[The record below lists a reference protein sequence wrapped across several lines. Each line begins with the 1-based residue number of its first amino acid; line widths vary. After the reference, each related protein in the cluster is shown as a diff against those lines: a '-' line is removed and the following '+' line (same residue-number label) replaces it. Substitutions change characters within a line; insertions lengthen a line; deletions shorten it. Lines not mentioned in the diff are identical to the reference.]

1 MKFASALL
9 AFAGIASAKKIP
21 LKKNELTYD
30 DLLAQKEYYTMRA
43 YANDQ

>member
-30 DLLAQKEYYTMRA
+30 DLMAQKEYYTMRA
-43 YANDQ
+43 YANAQ